1 MDITLMSSFDKE
13 VDIFLVPP
21 MLAYDHRIIFIE
33 YLATQKSSVIN
44 QYVFSNMHITSDAK
58 KLMNS
63 GHPTIDMNYSNP
75 KSDAEF
81 KILWTRPI
89 SRLWMDYRKYCTH

>member
-1 MDITLMSSFDKE
+1 MSSFDKE
-13 VDIFLVPP
+13 VDILLVPP

-33 YLATQKSSVIN
+33 YLATQKPSAIN
-44 QYVFSNMHITSDAK
+44 QYVFSMHIISDAK

-63 GHPTIDMNYSNP
+63 GHSTIDTNYSNP

-81 KILWTRPI
+81 
-89 SRLWMDYRKYCTH
+89 